1 MLLSLCFV
9 VLIVFLNSVL
19 RVCFLWLFGSIPFA
33 LVDVMVQTVICAG
46 IFASWFLLVGIISG
60 YIQAAGAPSKRE
72 VVLRHQFLVPKP
84 LFSALMSILGE
95 VCISH
100 LRCIQ
105 RHMQDDGHTEVFDI
119 SCRLTGNAGGQAP
132 IRASIHVHT
141 TTFDGEDWRLIT
153 LMCSHCARYETLFA
167 PSCGSVGDFLDIT
180 QDVDGNLAIPA
191 DMRHYSLNVRRFT
204 GEFYA
209 HFFFLTPNSIE
220 KPTPLAH
227 CSFPECTRTLYSFN
241 TFWYPC
247 HVLEN
252 RLWCFL
258 IFPNTG
264 WKKMAPCVPLP
275 IEGGEHRRR
284 SNGCMHTGSALFPC
298 RFEKRLVIYFTGTHR
313 QAFNWLR
320 PILAVTPCFQCCF
333 PPSLLAGVISL
344 TVFAC

>member
-1 MLLSLCFV
+1 
-9 VLIVFLNSVL
+9 
-19 RVCFLWLFGSIPFA
+19 
-33 LVDVMVQTVICAG
+33 MVQTVICAG
-46 IFASWFLLVGIISG
+46 IFASWFLLVVTISG
-60 YIQAAGAPSKRE
+60 YIQAAGAPSNRE

-153 LMCSHCARYETLFA
+153 LMCSHFARYETLFA

-180 QDVDGNLAIPA
+180 QDVAGNLAIPA
-191 DMRHYSLNVRRFT
+191 DMRHYSLSSMPTFIL
-204 GEFYA
+204 
-209 HFFFLTPNSIE
+209 LTRNSIE

-227 CSFPECTRTLYSFN
+227 CSFPECTLTLYSFN
-241 TFWYPC
+241 ISWSLC

-252 RLWCFL
+252 LLWCFL
-258 IFPNTG
+258 RFPNTG
-264 WKKMAPCVPLP
+264 
-275 IEGGEHRRR
+275 
-284 SNGCMHTGSALFPC
+284 
-298 RFEKRLVIYFTGTHR
+298 
-313 QAFNWLR
+313 
-320 PILAVTPCFQCCF
+320 
-333 PPSLLAGVISL
+333 
-344 TVFAC
+344 